1 MEIVVERHQAMC
13 IHATQHTV
21 EYAGTNKRLVVVA
34 TVPSYAEEISLCNRS
49 ASHSL
54 YMRAL
59 RPYSTVEV
67 CICVRIMECVTLGN
81 RLTKRYKHLSRKQTA
96 ASP

>member
-49 ASHSL
+49 ASQSL
-54 YMRAL
+54 SVHESSEAL
-59 RPYSTVEV
+59 QYCGSV
-67 CICVRIMECVTLGN
+67 
-81 RLTKRYKHLSRKQTA
+81 
-96 ASP
+96 